1 MPMRPVRRRTTT
13 LMLTLLVSMLAAL
26 TLLVGASVGANKRAL
41 ATVTV
46 DTLPIANGLP
56 LDLGI
61 AKGFFANHG
70 IEIKK
75 VTLQSGNDI
84 VLQLSGGNGDIGYI
98 GWTPAFIANTNGI
111 DITVVAASE
120 VEGTSVADNWQNVMV
135 KGSSSIRTPQDLAGK
150 TIAVN
155 ALKGVG
161 EVVIKGA
168 LDKLGVDPNSIKL
181 VVIPFPAMRSA
192 LANGQV
198 DAAHMPEPFMSQAL
212 NQDGA
217 RIAMAPGPSIMQFL
231 PNGCYVARTAW
242 SQQNPALAKQFRLAI
257 NESLVYA
264 QGHPDEIR
272 ALLPAASRDIRLPVW
287 SPVLDRKKLLQLS
300 RIALK
305 FGAITHLPDFTK
317 LVPGNISSGVILK
330 GDVGAA
336 TISLNLDKQ
345 PAKNLSAGTDTF
357 AISDRSSRQNFH
369 LKGPGVD
376 RKTGTKKAGKITWTV
391 VLRNGTYRYF
401 SDTNPKLKGSFTVGG

>member
-1 MPMRPVRRRTTT
+1 VPTRKARRRTTVAT
-13 LMLTLLVSMLAAL
+13 AVMLGSIVAAL
-26 TLLVGASVGANKRAL
+26 TLLVGPSAGANKRAL

-56 LDLGI
+56 LDLGM

-111 DITVVAASE
+111 DITVAAASE

-135 KGSSSIRTPQDLAGK
+135 KGSSSIHTPQDLAGK

-168 LDKLGVDPNSIKL
+168 LDKLGIDPNSIKL

-217 RIAMAPGPSIMQFL
+217 RIALAPGPAIMQFL
-231 PNGCYVARTAW
+231 PNGVYVARTAW
-242 SQQNPALAKQFRLAI
+242 AKDNPALARQFRLAI

-272 ALLPAASRDIRLPVW
+272 ALLPAATRDIRLPVW
-287 SPVLDRKKLLQLS
+287 SPVLDRKKLLQLA
-300 RIALK
+300 RYALK
-305 FGAITHLPDFTK
+305 FGAISRLPDFTK
-317 LVPGNISSGVILK
+317 LVPGSISSGVILK
-330 GDVGAA
+330 GDVGAT
-336 TISLNLDKQ
+336 TISLKLDKQ
-345 PAKNLSAGTDTF
+345 PAKNLTPGADTF
-357 AISDRSSRQNFH
+357 AISDRSSKQNFH

-376 RKTGTKKAGKITWTV
+376 RKTGAKKAGKIAWTV
-391 VLRNGTYRYF
+391 VLRKGKYRFF
-401 SDTNPKLKGSFTVGG
+401 SDANPKLKGSFTVG

>member
-1 MPMRPVRRRTTT
+1 MI
-13 LMLTLLVSMLAAL
+13 TLLVSMLAAL

-98 GWTPAFIANTNGI
+98 GWTPSFIANTNGI

-168 LDKLGVDPNSIKL
+168 LDKLGIDPNSIKL

-192 LANGQV
+192 LANGTV

-212 NQDGA
+212 NQDNA
-217 RIAMAPGPSIMQFL
+217 RIALAPGPAIMQFL

-272 ALLPAASRDIRLPVW
+272 ALLPAATRDIRLPVW
-287 SPVLDRKKLLQLS
+287 SPVLDRKKLLQLA
-300 RIALK
+300 RYALK
-305 FGAITHLPDFTK
+305 FGAISHLPDFTK
-317 LVPGNISSGVILK
+317 LVPGSISSGVILK
-330 GDVGAA
+330 GDVGST
-336 TISLNLDKQ
+336 TISLKLDKQ
-345 PAKNLSAGTDTF
+345 PAKNLAPGADTF
-357 AISDRSSRQNFH
+357 AISDRSVRQNFH

-391 VLRNGTYRYF
+391 VLRKGKYRFF
-401 SDTNPKLKGSFTVGG
+401 SDTNPKLKGSFTVG

>member
-1 MPMRPVRRRTTT
+1 MTAATAV
-13 LMLTLLVSMLAAL
+13 MLGSIVVAL
-26 TLLVGASVGANKRAL
+26 TLLVGPSVGANKRAL

-98 GWTPAFIANTNGI
+98 GWVPSFIANTNGI
-111 DITVVAASE
+111 DITVAAASE

-161 EVVIKGA
+161 ETVIKGA
-168 LDKLGVDPNSIKL
+168 LDKLGVDANSIKL

-192 LANGQV
+192 LANGTV
-198 DAAHMPEPFMSQAL
+198 DAAHMPEPFMSQAM

-217 RIAMAPGPSIMQFL
+217 RIAMAPGPAIMQFL
-231 PNGCYVARTAW
+231 PNGVYVARTAW
-242 SQQNPALAKQFRLAI
+242 SQANPALAKQFRLAI

-264 QGHPDEIR
+264 QGHPAEIR
-272 ALLPAASRDIRLPVW
+272 ALLPAATRDIRLPVW

-305 FGAITHLPDFTK
+305 FGAINHLPDFTK
-317 LVPGNISSGVILK
+317 LVPGSISSGVILK
-330 GDVGAA
+330 GDVGAT
-336 TISLNLDKQ
+336 TISLKLDKQ
-345 PAKNLSAGTDTF
+345 PAKNLAPGADTF
-357 AISDRSSRQNFH
+357 AISDRSARQNFH

-376 RKTGTKKAGKITWTV
+376 RKTGTKKSGKITWTV
-391 VLRNGTYRYF
+391 VLRTGKYRFF
-401 SDTNPKLKGSFTVGG
+401 SDTNPKLKGSFTVG